1 MSPRLKS
8 NKPLTRRTKLLEAS
22 RVVTSFLDLPPLLKR
37 SNRMIL
43 EVVAPAGVAEE
54 AEEVGQTGRTNLL
67 LPREVTPRRLSRG

>member
-1 MSPRLKS
+1 M
-8 NKPLTRRTKLLEAS
+8 
-22 RVVTSFLDLPPLLKR
+22 DLPPLLKR